1 MIYQYNRHKELEATY
16 KDIETASKM
25 TGNTVYQI
33 TACINRRRGI
43 IKGYVFTNK
52 ELSQKYS
59 KPKRQ

>member
-25 TGNTVYQI
+25 TGNTVNQI

-43 IKGYVFTNK
+43 IRGYVFTNK

-59 KPKRQ
+59 KPKRK